1 MPDNN
6 RKSITNELSAALGD
20 EASFVENELNAFYEW
35 MRTKGKNPD
44 RQKPLSE
51 SVSENYYRRV
61 DQIFRVVI
69 DRTDPADK
77 TVLTHDQA
85 DLVVKWLDRNEICQR
100 NGDPYLETSKR
111 KFSNALVK
119 YFAWRHDQRS
129 DAEKWRPRI
138 NFSDGEHENADR
150 LNFEERWQV
159 RQAAIDYGSL
169 PSYYETSEAERENI
183 DSFVAQRLGKPKSEV
198 TRKDWERA
206 DTSLKVGSLIAVTLE
221 TGIIPIEVG
230 RARTD
235 WYDQKRNILK
245 ITKEDAG
252 KDRPTTELPLT
263 EETGKLLSKWI
274 QERRH
279 YEKYDGTN
287 RLWLNREGNPYDSK
301 NLCYLLRQLCEEA
314 GIDHEDRNIVWYSL
328 RHNLGQSIE
337 ETEDISQARDQLRHK
352 YLETTKQ
359 TYGESTIESRRH
371 TLEQVRESARRTA
384 EDPDFNPYED
394 EPERQPSTPRDESS
408 RSSDHSSGHHIDVFI
423 DDTQEDRVDITKK
436 ILSEEL

>member
-6 RKSITNELSAALGD
+6 RKSITDDLSAALGN
-20 EASFVENELNAFYEW
+20 EASTVENELDAFHDW
-35 MRTKGKNPD
+35 MRTNGKNPN
-44 RQKPLSE
+44 RQKPLSD
-51 SVSENYYRRV
+51 SVSKNYYRRV
-61 DQIFRVVI
+61 DQIFRLVI
-69 DRTDPADK
+69 ERIDPAEK
-77 TVLTHDQA
+77 TLLTHDQA
-85 DLVVKWLDRNEICQR
+85 DLIVKWLDRNEICQR

-119 YFAWRHDQRS
+119 YFAWRHDQRG

-150 LNFEERWQV
+150 LNFEERWKV
-159 RQAAIDYGSL
+159 LQAANEYGSL
-169 PSYYETSEAERENI
+169 PSYYETTEAERGKI
-183 DSFVAQRLGKPKSEV
+183 DSLVAQRLGKPKGEV

-206 DTSLKVGSLIAVTLE
+206 DTSTKIGSLIAVTLE

-235 WYDQKRNILK
+235 WYDPNRNVLK

-252 KDRPTTELPLT
+252 KERPTSELPLT
-263 EETGKLLSKWI
+263 EATGDLLSRWI

-287 RLWLNREGNPYDSK
+287 RLWLNREGNPYNSK
-301 NLCYLLRQLCEEA
+301 NLCYLLRRLCEEA
-314 GIDHEDRNIVWYSL
+314 GIDHEDRRIVWYSL

-352 YLETTKQ
+352 YVETTKQ

-371 TLEQVRESARRTA
+371 TLEQVNEVARRTA
-384 EDPDFNPYED
+384 EEPDFNPYAD
-394 EPERQPSTPRDESS
+394 ERQRSSSTPRDESS
-408 RSSDHSSGHHIDVFI
+408 SSSGHPGGHHIDAVI
-423 DDTQEDRVDITKK
+423 GDTQEDRVDITRK
-436 ILSEEL
+436 ILSEEI